1 MEMVRDMTKGRV
13 AVGPGTLYTLLDN
26 FLKAGFI
33 NETKAEGRKRSY
45 IISELGSTVLK
56 EEYKRLM
63 VLAEDYRKIILASEG
78 EVHEKA

>member
-33 NETKAEGRKRSY
+33 NETKSEGRKRSY